1 MGLVEGGTGTARLD
15 RGVAWR
21 RATHRRSLFAV
32 LLALAAA
39 LTACGSVAP
48 LQDGAPPP
56 ATRNRAAS
64 IPSTTLPSQVAV
76 NGTAV
81 PGAAFLGLVRRV
93 SVVAVAAGHRISP
106 MPQPGDPG
114 YASMQRIA
122 FRRFG
127 AGPDL
132 LLVMGQDGSMAWWEP
147 SLLSVLAQ
155 HYRVTVFDLPG
166 VGYSAPALAPVSL
179 DWLSDETAGLIE
191 ALGLVEPNIL
201 GWGLGGEVALDLA
214 ERHPGDIR
222 SLVLVDTS
230 AGGPGAQKPSSAV
243 SSLLDSPDAT
253 PASLASTLFADGAP
267 SPSPGGGAAGSSTTT
282 IVGSPDSA
290 PTTATSIRSSPGSSA
305 AASAA
310 AAWLGA
316 VDATVPDNVT
326 PGALAEQRAV
336 QAEAWSGH
344 ALARDA
350 GSVTVPT
357 LVVFGSG
364 DTVFPAPDGQML
376 RRLIAGSQ
384 RVELPDAGYAAM
396 FEDSSQ
402 FVAALEQF
410 TG

>member
-1 MGLVEGGTGTARLD
+1 MLRLQGGTRAARLA
-15 RGVAWR
+15 RGAACL
-21 RATHRRSLFAV
+21 RAVPRRSILAV
-32 LLALAAA
+32 LLAVATA

-48 LQDGAPPP
+48 SQEGAPPP
-56 ATRNRAAS
+56 GTRGRPAA
-64 IPSTTLPSQVAV
+64 IPSTTLPSQVTV

-93 SVVAVAAGHRISP
+93 PVVAVAAGHRSSP
-106 MPQPGDPG
+106 MPQPGAAG

-132 LLVMGQDGSMAWWEP
+132 LLIMGQDGSMAWWEP
-147 SLLSVLAQ
+147 SFLSVLAQ
-155 HYRVTVFDLPG
+155 HYRVTLFDLPG
-166 VGYSAPALAPVSL
+166 VGYSAPALAPVTL
-179 DWLSDETAGLIE
+179 GWLSDETAGLIE
-191 ALGLVEPNIL
+191 ALGLVEPNVL

-222 SLVLVDTS
+222 SLVLVDTT
-230 AGGPGAQKPSSAV
+230 AGGPGARRPSSAV
-243 SSLLDSPDAT
+243 SSLLDSPAAT
-253 PASLASTLFADGAP
+253 PASLASTLFADGSP
-267 SPSPGGGAAGSSTTT
+267 SPSPGARTARASSKTT
-282 IVGSPDSA
+282 VGSPGST
-290 PTTATSIRSSPGSSA
+290 PTAATAIRSSPGSSA

-326 PGALAEQRAV
+326 SGALAEQRAV
-336 QAEAWSGH
+336 QAEAWSSH

-364 DTVFPAPDGQML
+364 DTVFPAPDGLML
-376 RRLIAGSQ
+376 RHLIAGSQ
-384 RVELPDAGYAAM
+384 RVELPDAGYAAI